1 MPSHGGASLTRIRKK
16 VNETVSLF
24 ATVRAVV
31 TSSRRPD
38 AARNDERIITGAMAE
53 LSRDPAARME
63 SIAAACGVS
72 RATIFR
78 RYANRDEV
86 LAAVRARA
94 HSDLDAAVE
103 AAALEEGSAVEALER
118 LVAGL
123 LEVSLPYAFLLQHPA
138 SPTGRPKRLRHV
150 SEQIEA
156 LIGRGQ
162 ASGEFRNNAPPSW
175 WVEVIVAVLQAATQR
190 ASSGPPADA
199 ATLMRATLVY
209 GLRGNP

>member
-94 HSDLDAAVE
+94 HNDLDAAVE